1 MDDVNIFSF
10 FSLAVSPSL
19 FLLFLRRGTRSPD
32 RGRGGIKGRKGK
44 SGGRKSL
51 RHPLPIMD
59 KLRSHSEKD
68 QKWIKDIEHFSS
80 KATRRR
86 AV

>member
-1 MDDVNIFSF
+1 MMSTSSLSFLSLSRRLSF
-10 FSLAVSPSL
+10 FCSFGEVQGVRTGDEGES
-19 FLLFLRRGTRSPD
+19 REE
-32 RGRGGIKGRKGK
+32 KGK
-44 SGGRKSL
+44 VEGEKSL